1 MCFRPPT
8 VGKDGK
14 IKCPICGALNP
25 VTATKCIKCGAEE
38 TKVAVPKAPPPP
50 RRGAPPLPK
59 ALPPRPVPKAPPGPP
74 PVPVKEP
81 DEDT

>member
-8 VGKDGK
+8 VGKTE
-14 IKCPICGALNP
+14 INCPICGAVNP
-25 VTATKCIKCGAEE
+25 VTATKCVKCGAEE
-38 TKVAVPKAPPPP
+38 TKGAAPKAPPPP

-74 PVPVKEP
+74 PGPPKEP
-81 DEDT
+81 DEET